1 MDILW
6 VVSRDASIAAGRE
19 VAGWLLV
26 KKVIAGWY
34 RIEND
39 DDDLS
44 WKKAMMG
51 IRPHLHQLACSR
63 RHVHFHRRNHH
74 RRKDDIEEVRLHR
87 LRQSVFS
94 LSNNLDQRL
103 QAHIP
108 VV

>member
-19 VAGWLLV
+19 VEGWLLV

-44 WKKAMMG
+44 WKEAMMG

-63 RHVHFHRRNHH
+63 RHVHIHCRNHH

-87 LRQSVFS
+87 LAQVCS
-94 LSNNLDQRL
+94 
-103 QAHIP
+103 ACPII
-108 VV
+108 